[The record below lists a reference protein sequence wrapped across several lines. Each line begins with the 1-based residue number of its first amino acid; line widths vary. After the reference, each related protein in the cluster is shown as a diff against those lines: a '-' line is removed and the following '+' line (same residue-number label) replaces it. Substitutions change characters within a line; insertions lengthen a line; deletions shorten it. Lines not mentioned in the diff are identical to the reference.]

1 MSDTPGAGAMIRG
14 SRATPTRHGEPVHI
28 CSTEMPATQL
38 LRMEWQDPT
47 SPITGQILKLGGEA
61 YATVDTRHTTTIVF
75 NVRGPRA
82 GESPNAEVVVRQLG
96 EDTAMIEIVC
106 LRTIRD
112 GDEVTV
118 SKPVPGPTERAQVA
132 TLRHL
137 RMALS
142 KHYHAAIQV
151 LADATTE
158 FTPLGRQRR
167 LCRCPHA
174 CIQCDGQMA
183 PRSTALTHTEGGQ
196 RSTQRAILRD
206 VWTAGPLAGQPV
218 TVDDYDAVASWYV
231 ETEYPRRPRR
241 HSTEPDQD
249 RVDAAE
255 LTTLTEQTCEPGLAR
270 LIGALAG
277 TGFTDE
283 DQTAVLQTNS
293 SVSHT
298 EELGSV
304 AGAARDP

>member
-1 MSDTPGAGAMIRG
+1 MACTTGDEMSDAPGAGAMIRG
-14 SRATPTRHGEPVHI
+14 SRATPMRHGESVHI
-28 CSTEMPATQL
+28 CSTEVPATQL

-75 NVRGPRA
+75 NIRGPRA
-82 GESPNAEVVVRQLG
+82 GELPNAEVAVRQLA
-96 EDTAMIEIVC
+96 EDTVMIEIVC

-118 SKPVPGPTERAQVA
+118 SKPVPGPTERERVA
-132 TLRHL
+132 TLKHL

-151 LADATTE
+151 LADATMM
-158 FTPLGRQRR
+158 FTPLGRQRK
-167 LCRCPHA
+167 LCRCPQA

-183 PRSTALTHTEGGQ
+183 ARHTALTSVEGVRRPG
-196 RSTQRAILRD
+196 RAGLQS
-206 VWTAGPLAGQPV
+206 VWTAGPLTGQPV
-218 TVDDYDAVASWYV
+218 TASDYEAVASWYV
-231 ETEYPRRPRR
+231 EAETQ
-241 HSTEPDQD
+241 HQA
-249 RVDAAE
+249 DATE
-255 LTTLTEQTCEPGLAR
+255 LTTLAEQTCEPGLAR
-270 LIGALAG
+270 LIGVLAG
-277 TGFTDE
+277 TVFAEE

-298 EELGSV
+298 GELGSA
-304 AGAARDP
+304 AGAAQDP